1 MRILSISSHNELR
14 SLMQDINVDPY
25 GIRIMLPKA
34 QHCLLKINSLSSV
47 SANILKQEMLSL
59 GGDVAL
65 ARQALTGKVKKTN
78 CLVMG
83 SLSQLDSLRL
93 KLSRQP
99 FGLDRLSHEL
109 LLTLN
114 NYQRSTFQLKAG
126 NYRISLGDRS
136 CIMGIVNVT
145 SDSFSGDGLLHLGLE
160 EVVEYAMKLIK
171 DGADIIDVGGES
183 SRPGSKGVSSKEEA
197 SRVIPVIKKL
207 SKKVKV
213 PISIDTSKPEVA
225 KMALDCGAS
234 IVNDISGLR
243 NPKMAKIISSF
254 KAAVVVMHMLRE
266 PHSMQKNPVY
276 NSLIDDISGYLKSA
290 VEKAEGSG
298 INKDSIIIDPGIC
311 FGKTLAHNL
320 EILKRLK
327 EFKSLGKPILI
338 GASRKSFIGKIL
350 NKGTDNRLF
359 GSIASCVCA
368 RRNSANILRVHDVKE
383 AREALEI
390 TDNIQR

>member
-1 MRILSISSHNELR
+1 MRILSISSQSDLK
-14 SLMQDINVDPY
+14 SLMQHINVDPY
-25 GIRIMLPKA
+25 GIKIMLPKA
-34 QHCLLKINSLSSV
+34 QYRLLKINSLSSV

-83 SLSQLDSLRL
+83 SLSQLGSLGL
-93 KLSRQP
+93 KLNRQP
-99 FGLDRLSHEL
+99 FGLERLSREL
-109 LLTLN
+109 LATLN
-114 NYQRSTFQLKAG
+114 NYQRSAFQLKAG
-126 NYRISLGDRS
+126 NYRINLGDRS

-145 SDSFSGDGLLHLGLE
+145 GDSFSGDGLLSLNLE
-160 EVVEYAMKLIK
+160 GVVEYAMRLIK
-171 DGADIIDVGGES
+171 DGADIIDIGGES
-183 SRPGSKGVSSKEEA
+183 SRPGSKRVSVKEEA

-207 SKKVKV
+207 CKKIKT
-213 PISIDTSKPEVA
+213 PISIDTSKPEIA

-243 NPKMAKIISSF
+243 NLKMAKVVASF
-254 KAAVVVMHMLRE
+254 KAAVVVMHMLKE
-266 PHSMQKNPVY
+266 PYSMQRNPKY
-276 NSLIDDISGYLKSA
+276 KSLIDDISGYLKSA
-290 VEKAEGSG
+290 VEKAQGSG
-298 INKDSIIIDPGIC
+298 IDKDSIIIDPGIC

-338 GASRKSFIGKIL
+338 GTSRKSFIGKVL
-350 NKGTDNRLF
+350 NNGAQERLF

-368 RRNSANILRVHDVKE
+368 RRNAANIFRVHDVKE
-383 AREALEI
+383 TREALAI